1 VNERPLLPDRRH
13 HIAGIPIDAV
23 TMDETVAA
31 ALAAIDDGR
40 FAQHGA
46 LNAAKVVRLQSDA
59 TLRDAVGGCEL
70 ITADGQAVVWAGR
83 VLGLPLP
90 ERVTGID
97 LMERLLAAADRR
109 GLRVYLFGARPDVVA
124 DVAALVA
131 ERYPGVELVGSRN
144 GYFEPAEEPAIVR
157 EIAATRPQLLFV
169 AIESPKKEL
178 FLAGNRDAFGA
189 CFAVG
194 VGGTFDVLAG
204 RKTRAPELAQ
214 RLGLEWLFRLL
225 QEPRRLAARYVVGN
239 SRFIALV
246 ARERLGRRGRRRP

>member
-1 VNERPLLPDRRH
+1 MIERPLLPERRH
-13 HIAGIPIDAV
+13 HLAGIPVDAV

-31 ALAAIDDGR
+31 ALQAIEDGR
-40 FAQHGA
+40 FTQHGA
-46 LNAAKVVRLQSDA
+46 LNAAKVVRLQTDT

-83 VLGLPLP
+83 LLGLPLR

-97 LMERLLAAADRR
+97 LMERLLAAANGL

-124 DVAALVA
+124 DVAALVSD
-131 ERYPGVELVGSRN
+131 RFPGIELVGSRD
-144 GYFEPAEEPAIVR
+144 GYFDPSEEAEIVR

-178 FLAGNRDAFGA
+178 FLAANRDAFDA

-204 RKTRAPELAQ
+204 RKSRAPELAQ
-214 RLGLEWLFRLL
+214 RVGLEWLFRLL
-225 QEPRRLAARYVVGN
+225 QEPRRLGGRYLVGN

-246 ARERLGRRGRRRP
+246 ARERLRRRRRKR

>member
-1 VNERPLLPDRRH
+1 MNERPLLPERRH
-13 HIAGIPIDAV
+13 HLAGIPVDAV

-31 ALAAIDDGR
+31 ALQAIEDGR

-46 LNAAKVVRLQSDA
+46 LNAAKVVRLQTDT

-83 VLGLPLP
+83 LLGLPLR

-97 LMERLLAAADRR
+97 LMERLLAAANGL

-124 DVAALVA
+124 DVAALVS
-131 ERYPGVELVGSRN
+131 ERFPGVEVVGSRN
-144 GYFEPAEEPAIVR
+144 GYFDSSEEAEIVR

-178 FLAGNRDAFGA
+178 FLAANRDAFGA

-204 RKTRAPELAQ
+204 RKSRAPELAQ
-214 RLGLEWLFRLL
+214 RVGLEWLFRLL
-225 QEPRRLAARYVVGN
+225 QEPRRLGGRYVVGN

-246 ARERLGRRGRRRP
+246 ARERLRRGRRER

>member
-1 VNERPLLPDRRH
+1 MIERPLLPERRH
-13 HIAGIPIDAV
+13 HIAGIPVDAV
-23 TMDETVAA
+23 TMDEAVTAA
-31 ALAAIDDGR
+31 VRAIQNGR

-46 LNAAKVVRLQSDA
+46 LNAAKVVRLQSDPA
-59 TLRDAVGGCEL
+59 LRDAVGGCEL

-83 VLGLPLP
+83 LLGLPLP

-97 LMERLLAAADRR
+97 LMERLLVAANGL
-109 GLRVYLFGARPDVVA
+109 GLRVYLFGARPDVVGE
-124 DVAALVA
+124 VARLVS
-131 ERYPGVELVGSRN
+131 ERYPGVELVGSRD
-144 GYFEPAEEPAIVR
+144 GYFDAADEPRIVQ

-204 RKTRAPELAQ
+204 RTTRAPELAQ
-214 RLGLEWLFRLL
+214 RAGLEWLFRLL
-225 QEPRRLAARYVVGN
+225 QEPRRLGGRYLVGN

-246 ARERLGRRGRRRP
+246 VRERLGRRRRP

>member
-1 VNERPLLPDRRH
+1 
-13 HIAGIPIDAV
+13 
-23 TMDETVAA
+23 MKETVDA
-31 ALAAIDDGR
+31 ALETIESGR

-46 LNAAKVVRLQSDA
+46 LNAAKIVRLQSDT
-59 TLRDAVGGCEL
+59 TLRDAVGGCEI

-83 VLGLPLP
+83 LLGLPVP

-97 LMERLLAAADRR
+97 LMATLLAAADDR
-109 GLRVYLFGARPDVVA
+109 GLRVYLLGARPDVVA

-131 ERYPGVELVGSRN
+131 AQYRRAEVVGSRD
-144 GYFEPAEEPAIVR
+144 GYFDADAEPAVVKA
-157 EIAATRPQLLFV
+157 IAAARPHLLFV

-178 FLAGNRDAFGA
+178 FLAAHREAFGA

-204 RKTRAPELAQ
+204 RKSRAPSLAQ
-214 RLGLEWLFRLL
+214 KAGLEWLFRLL
-225 QEPRRLAARYVVGN
+225 QEPRRLGMRYLVGN

-246 ARERLGRRGRRRP
+246 ARERFRRKSR

>member
-1 VNERPLLPDRRH
+1 MIERPLLPDRRH
-13 HIAGIPIDAV
+13 HIGGIPVDAV
-23 TMDETVAA
+23 TMDETVTAA
-31 ALAAIDDGR
+31 VQAIEDGR

-83 VLGLPLP
+83 LLGVPLP

-97 LMERLLAAADRR
+97 LMERLLVAADGL
-109 GLRVYLFGARPDVVA
+109 GLRVYLFGACPQVVA
-124 DVAALVA
+124 EVAALVSG
-131 ERYPGVELVGSRN
+131 RYPGVELVGSRD
-144 GYFEPAEEPAIVR
+144 GYFDPADEPRIVQ

-178 FLAGNRDAFGA
+178 FLATNRETFGA

-204 RKTRAPELAQ
+204 RTRRAPKLVQ
-214 RLGLEWLFRLL
+214 RAGLEWLFRLL
-225 QEPRRLAARYVVGN
+225 QEPRRLGARYLLGN

-246 ARERLGRRGRRRP
+246 ARERFRRRREP